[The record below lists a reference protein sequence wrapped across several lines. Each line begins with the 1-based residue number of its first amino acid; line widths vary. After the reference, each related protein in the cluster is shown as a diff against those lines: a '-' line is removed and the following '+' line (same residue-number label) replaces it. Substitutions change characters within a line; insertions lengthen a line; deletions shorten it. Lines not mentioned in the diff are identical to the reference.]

1 MAISLTRRTKLTS
14 VFILLKHKIN
24 PKLMQLQAVDVYFN
38 SRLLSTY
45 LMYPQDNTTLKG
57 EGVSIHTY
65 TPINFK
71 TITKIKY

>member
-1 MAISLTRRTKLTS
+1 
-14 VFILLKHKIN
+14 
-24 PKLMQLQAVDVYFN
+24 MQLQAVDVYFN